1 MASLN
6 KQQKRAK
13 RAKDKAKQIRMSGRK
28 SIPMYGDP
36 AHANAQPP
44 VYVLE
49 LFAKLREAEAIS
61 RSGMLDT
68 LLASLSVMIIERP
81 GLLDLKNAENES
93 MAATNLAAD
102 MLVDYRMWV
111 DDMDRETAQRW
122 LSTPEF
128 IQDFS
133 EALDRYR
140 QSMEEPASE

>member
-13 RAKDKAKQIRMSGRK
+13 RAKDKAKQIRMTGRK

-36 AHANAQPP
+36 AHATAQPP
-44 VYVLE
+44 AYVLE
-49 LFAKLREAEAIS
+49 LFAKLRDAEAIS
-61 RSGMLDT
+61 RSEMLDT
-68 LLASLSVMIIERP
+68 LLANVSEMIIERP

-111 DDMDRETAQRW
+111 DEIDRETAQRW

-128 IQDFS
+128 IKDFS

-140 QSMEEPASE
+140 QTLEEPASE

>member
-36 AHANAQPP
+36 AHATAQPP

-61 RSGMLDT
+61 RSEMLDT
-68 LLASLSVMIIERP
+68 LLASLSVMISERP
-81 GLLDLKNAENES
+81 LLDLKNAENES